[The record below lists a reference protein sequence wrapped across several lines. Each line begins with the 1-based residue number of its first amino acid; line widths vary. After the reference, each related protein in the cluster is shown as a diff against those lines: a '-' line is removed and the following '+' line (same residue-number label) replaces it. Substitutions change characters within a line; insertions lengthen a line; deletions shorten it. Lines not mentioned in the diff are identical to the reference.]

1 MQLNFTLVVGVSSFI
16 ESCSWGLR
24 SIRRMGKSDSAAE
37 VKVTEHFDDGSVI
50 EHPADLGLF
59 FFLSGSVYW
68 AKLSHRS
75 LCLMMV
81 HRVTV
86 VTTLVDFKMLVL
98 QK

>member
-59 FFLSGSVYW
+59 FFFFQG
-68 AKLSHRS
+68 
-75 LCLMMV
+75 LCIGLNCL
-81 HRVTV
+81 TEACAS
-86 VTTLVDFKMLVL
+86 
-98 QK
+98 